1 MGRILKPEK
10 KIKEFKKP
18 IRTGH
23 SPHKCS
29 SNTTKTPEGHRNR
42 MVDWQAQELEAIRN
56 HKYTPTRAAIQTC
69 QQMVKELARMK
80 ERRCMPRTK

>member
-23 SPHKCS
+23 SLHKCS
-29 SNTTKTPEGHRNR
+29 SNTTKTPEGRRNR
-42 MVDWQAQELEAIRN
+42 TEDWQAQELEAIN
-56 HKYTPTRAAIQTC
+56 NKYTPTRIAIQTC
-69 QQMVKELARMK
+69 QQLAKELARMK
-80 ERRCMPRTK
+80 ERQCMPRTK